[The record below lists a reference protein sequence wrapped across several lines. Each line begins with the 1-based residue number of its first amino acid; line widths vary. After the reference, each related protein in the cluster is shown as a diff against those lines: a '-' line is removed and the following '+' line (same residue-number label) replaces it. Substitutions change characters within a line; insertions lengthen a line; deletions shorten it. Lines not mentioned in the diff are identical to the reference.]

1 MPPVAANAAAR
12 ARPRRGVNLQQLQP
26 SPQQQQQQQT
36 KAWLLGAPITKIL
49 CIVWAIGSLWVIRK
63 NGNDDGNTYTYNNSY
78 DSNNLWVS
86 ALWNGPSNWF
96 FHTSTEAIVG
106 LSFLAR
112 YLRRM
117 EQELSSRR
125 FIAWIVLL
133 EIIYI
138 ATRFIAVLT
147 FDEDVSSIFVVGDS
161 SVRGPYLFVGAILYW
176 YKTQVPRLYPR
187 FLSSTLMGI
196 SFSEKSFPYVW
207 GLYTVCMRGTGSML
221 VGLAGMVASAIFFS
235 LLQLSL
241 TTTNNDD
248 DGSRRNNTNISIPFI
263 DVPDVIVNMLPWD
276 SMCSI
281 FFLDPSPKIYAPYI
295 TVTTSRAAAT
305 NLRPGGV
312 GAVNGR
318 LRNNRHQE
326 QATAARGSNS
336 SSSSRT
342 TPSATPSPPP
352 EAIAQLT
359 SMGFEEQR
367 VKEAL
372 QVSDNNIERAA
383 NLLLMGSQ

>member
-1 MPPVAANAAAR
+1 
-12 ARPRRGVNLQQLQP
+12 
-26 SPQQQQQQQT
+26 
-36 KAWLLGAPITKIL
+36 
-49 CIVWAIGSLWVIRK
+49 
-63 NGNDDGNTYTYNNSY
+63 
-78 DSNNLWVS
+78 
-86 ALWNGPSNWF
+86 
-96 FHTSTEAIVG
+96 
-106 LSFLAR
+106 
-112 YLRRM
+112 
-117 EQELSSRR
+117 
-125 FIAWIVLL
+125 
-133 EIIYI
+133 
-138 ATRFIAVLT
+138 
-147 FDEDVSSIFVVGDS
+147 
-161 SVRGPYLFVGAILYW
+161 
-176 YKTQVPRLYPR
+176 
-187 FLSSTLMGI
+187 
-196 SFSEKSFPYVW
+196 
-207 GLYTVCMRGTGSML
+207 ML

-326 QATAARGSNS
+326 QAAAARGSN

-352 EAIAQLT
+352 EAIAQLI